1 MRLSVHYVVR
11 AHDVASFFVEVG
23 FFVAPVCDWRNR
35 RSETGATFV
44 LGSSRGM

>member
-1 MRLSVHYVVR
+1 MRLSVHYVMR
-11 AHDVASFFVEVG
+11 AHEVASFFVEVG
-23 FFVAPVCDWRNR
+23 FVVAPVCDWRNR